1 MQVVYERCCGLDVH
15 KKRLSACLLVLD
27 PQHTR
32 RKETRSFGT
41 TTSDLL
47 QLRAWLSDAG
57 CTHIAMEST
66 GSYWKPVYNV
76 LEDAFELVL
85 ANAQH
90 IKALPGRKTD
100 VGDAEWIADLLQ
112 HGLIRPRF
120 IPPRP
125 LRELRELTRYRKARI
140 QERAAEVNR
149 LQKLLEGAN
158 IKLASVATS
167 VMGRSGQRILAAI
180 IDGVTDADVLA
191 DFALGKVR
199 RKLPD
204 LEQALVGNMGAH
216 QRFVLRQQLAHIQAL
231 ESTIEQCSVEI
242 AARFAPLEDVMTR
255 VCTIPGVGR
264 RTAET
269 VLAEIGWEMD
279 RFPSANHL
287 ASWAGV
293 CPGNH
298 ESAGKRT
305 SGKTRKGS
313 RWLREAL
320 VEAARAAARTR
331 HTYLAAQYHRLAAR
345 RGGNK
350 AAVAVAHTILVII
363 YHVLQDGG
371 VYQDLG
377 ATSFDDI
384 DRERVQRRLI
394 RRLEAM
400 GCQVTVAAAEQPM
413 A

>member
-1 MQVVYERCCGLDVH
+1 MQVVHDRCCGLDVH
-15 KKRLSACLLVLD
+15 KKRLSACLLVRD
-27 PQHTR
+27 PPRTR
-32 RKETRSFGT
+32 HKEVRSFGT
-41 TTSDLL
+41 TTPDLL
-47 QLRAWLSDAG
+47 QLRAWLTDVG

-66 GSYWKPVYNV
+66 GSYWKPVYNL
-76 LEDAFELVL
+76 LEDAFALVL

-112 HGLIRPRF
+112 HGLIRASF
-120 IPPRP
+120 IPPKP
-125 LRELRELTRYRKARI
+125 LRELRELTRYRKSLI
-140 QERAAEVNR
+140 QERSAEVNR
-149 LQKLLEGAN
+149 LQKVLEGAN

-167 VMGRSGQRILAAI
+167 VMGQSGQLILAALV
-180 IDGVTDADVLA
+180 DGVTDAEVLA
-191 DFALGKVR
+191 NLALGKLR

-204 LEQALVGNMGAH
+204 LEQALVGNMGPH
-216 QRFVLRQQLAHIQAL
+216 QRFVLRQQLAHIHAL
-231 ESTIEQCSVEI
+231 DDMIEQCSIEI
-242 AARFAPLEDVMTR
+242 AMRFAPLDETIAR
-255 VCTIPGVGR
+255 ICTIPGVGR

-279 RFPSANHL
+279 RFLTANHL

-313 RWLREAL
+313 RWLHEAL

-350 AAVAVAHTILVII
+350 AAVAVAHTILIII
-363 YHVLQDGG
+363 YHLLQDGG

-377 ATSFDDI
+377 ATYFDDI

-400 GCQVTVAAAEQPM
+400 GCQVQVTLSSTT
-413 A
+413 